1 MSVKEGASP
10 FIAAKDEWLE
20 RYGSYITRAA
30 QWRMFACCCLVITA
44 LSVAGNVIQASQ
56 NKIVPYIIEVDRV
69 GKSVAVARADS
80 ASVAPQRVVQADIAM
95 AIVNWRT
102 VTADVELQERM
113 IKRLSAFVTGTAKG
127 VLKTWFEENNPY
139 ARAKKC
145 LVSVDIK
152 GLPLPV
158 STDSWRVE
166 WTETE
171 RNHVGLVQNTNSYEA
186 TVSVVILPP
195 ETDQQIM
202 TNPSGVTFTAI
213 SFGKILN
220 Q

>member
-1 MSVKEGASP
+1 MNGQSP
-10 FIAAKDEWLE
+10 FADAKQEWLE

-30 QWRMFACCCLVITA
+30 QWRLFALVCLVITG

-56 NKIVPYIIEVDRV
+56 NKIVPYIIEVDKV
-69 GKSVAVARADS
+69 GKSMAVARADTAS
-80 ASVAPQRVVQADIAM
+80 AAPQRVIQADIAT
-95 AIVNWRT
+95 AVVNWRT

-113 IKRLSAFVTGTAKG
+113 IKRLSAFVTGSAKG
-127 VLKTWFEENNPY
+127 MLKTWFEENNPY
-139 ARAKKC
+139 LRGKKS
-145 LVSVDIK
+145 LVSVNIK

-171 RNHVGLVQNTNSYEA
+171 RNHVGMVQNTVSYEA
-186 TVSVVILPP
+186 TVSILIMPP

-202 TNPSGVTFTAI
+202 INPSGVTITAI